1 MAEPAKVLIVE
12 DDPDE
17 QALMERYITS
27 FGYNVQTAPDGDVAL
42 ERVKDW
48 EPDLVLLDLHLPNVP
63 GMIVLREIRENPAL
77 TDLPILV
84 ISGDES
90 EETAI
95 VCLSSGANE
104 FIHKPV
110 RMSELTVKVQNALEL
125 QDYKLRLKDLNRK
138 LEREKSLLTRYFA
151 KDLVEKL
158 LNEEISADLG
168 GTNLPATIMFVDM
181 RDSTAIAERMAPED
195 FAAFLSTVLSN
206 LMEIIFDCRGSVN
219 KLTGDGVLATF
230 GCPVPTDDDAFHA
243 ARCALRI
250 RDFVQEQNQKA
261 PPTPDIPLR
270 MGIGIASGIV
280 FAGNVGSS
288 RRMEYT
294 VLGDP
299 VNLASRLEGLTKR
312 VEGGD
317 IMLDGATKRL
327 VEGRVKLREA
337 GIATVRGKE
346 QEVELYVLTDLA

>member
-181 RDSTAIAERMAPED
+181 RDSTAIAHVNNHVCGHARLDRDRGTYGAGG
-195 FAAFLSTVLSN
+195 L
-206 LMEIIFDCRGSVN
+206 CRLFEHRSF
-219 KLTGDGVLATF
+219 KPDGDYFRL
-230 GCPVPTDDDAFHA
+230 P
-243 ARCALRI
+243 RLRKQAH
-250 RDFVQEQNQKA
+250 R
-261 PPTPDIPLR
+261 R
-270 MGIGIASGIV
+270 RRS
-280 FAGNVGSS
+280 GNVWLSGS
-288 RRMEYT
+288 
-294 VLGDP
+294 
-299 VNLASRLEGLTKR
+299 N
-312 VEGGD
+312 
-317 IMLDGATKRL
+317 
-327 VEGRVKLREA
+327 GR
-337 GIATVRGKE
+337 
-346 QEVELYVLTDLA
+346 